1 MHPPAPP
8 AIRRRSGL
16 PRDVYVLALIAFL
29 VAVGFGVMVPVLPVF
44 ARSFNVSG
52 FMVGAVIS
60 AFALMRLVTAPVC
73 GRLNAWIG
81 ERTALGIGMFIVAT
95 STALAGLSGGFWQL
109 LVMRGLGGVGSA
121 MFTVA
126 ATTLLLRAVDATHRG
141 RATALYS
148 SGFLLGNMAGPA
160 VGGVVATISVTAPFF
175 FYSVTLVL
183 AGGAA
188 LTLLSRSQDSGGGA
202 RSTQGSVVTLRLLAR
217 DVRYQSACLMN
228 FTQGWQSH
236 GVRNSLV
243 PLLVTE
249 VMHGQPSWTGWAFA
263 VAAVTQGLALGPIGR
278 AVDTVGRRPLLL
290 TGGLICAL
298 GAAGIAFAPNIW
310 VLTGLLACYG
320 VGASMATNASTA
332 IVGDVAGARS
342 GMPIAVFQMTSDL
355 GSIVGPLAAG
365 LIADSLGIGSA
376 FVVGAALIGSAAL
389 QALRMPETLPTCTQ
403 ENPQ

>member
-1 MHPPAPP
+1 M
-8 AIRRRSGL
+8 
-16 PRDVYVLALIAFL
+16 PRDVFVLTLIAFL

-44 ARSFNVSG
+44 ARSFHVSG
-52 FMVGAVIS
+52 FTVGAVIS

-81 ERTALGIGMFIVAT
+81 ERTALGIGMYIVAI
-95 STALAGLSGGFWQL
+95 STALAGMAGGYWQL

-126 ATTLLLRAVDATHRG
+126 ATTLLLRAVDAGHRG

-148 SGFLLGNMAGPA
+148 GGFLLGNMAGPA
-160 VGGVVATISVTAPFF
+160 VGGLVATISVTAPFY
-175 FYSVTLVL
+175 FYSITLVL
-183 AGGAA
+183 AGSVA
-188 LTLLSRSQDSGGGA
+188 LTLLSRKQSTSSAA
-202 RSTQGSVVTLRLLAR
+202 RAAKEPAVTLRQLAR
-217 DVRYQSACLMN
+217 DVRYQAACLMN
-228 FTQGWQSH
+228 FSQGWQSH

-290 TGGLICAL
+290 AGGLICTV
-298 GAAGIAFAPNIW
+298 GAVGIAFAPNIW
-310 VLTGLLACYG
+310 ALTALLACYG
-320 VGASMATNASTA
+320 VGASMATNAPTA

-342 GMPIAVFQMTSDL
+342 GTPIAAFQMMSDL
-355 GSIVGPLAAG
+355 GSIAGPLAAG
-365 LIADSLGIGSA
+365 LIADHLGIGSA
-376 FVVGAALIGSAAL
+376 FLVGAALIGVATLYS
-389 QALRMPETLPTCTQ
+389 LRMPETLPNFTQ
-403 ENPQ
+403 ENPR